1 MKRTFLTTL
10 MAIGL
15 ISSAFAQTKNDWEN
29 PEVFQINREPARA
42 VYIPYSDE
50 QDVINDI
57 YSKSPWHLSLNGI
70 WDFKWVAKP
79 ADRPTHFFENNYDLS
94 GWDKIEV
101 PSNWELKGFGT
112 PIYTN
117 IVYPFPKNPPYINEK
132 DNPVGSYR
140 RDFSLPENWNGREV
154 FIHFEGGTSAMYLW
168 VNGQKVGYSENTKS
182 PNEFNITAF
191 VKPGKNNVSVQAFRW
206 SDGSYIEDQD
216 FWRLSGIDR
225 DVYLYSTAKQ
235 RIVDFFAK
243 PDLDARYLNGS
254 LSVDVKIK
262 NYHSSIT
269 SLKIEAKLVDKNGK
283 TIFTKTSPVKV
294 NGNSSTEITLSS
306 KVSKPAH
313 WSNETPNLYH
323 LILSLKDHNGN
334 SIEKV
339 GTQVGFRTVELKNG
353 QLLVNGVAIEVHG
366 VNLHEHHPVSGHR
379 MTRDMMMKDI
389 KTMKSLNIN
398 AVRCSHYPNDPLWV
412 KLCNEF
418 GLYLV
423 DENNVETH
431 GMGAE
436 WQGWFDKSKH
446 PAYLPEWKA
455 AHLDRMY
462 SLVERDKNHPSV
474 IIWSLGNECGNG
486 EVFYEMYDW
495 AKKRDNT
502 RLVQFEQAGENRNT
516 DVVCPMYP
524 SIKNMKEYAGRAKV
538 ERPYIMCEYSHAMGN
553 SNGNFQEYF
562 DIIRSS
568 RHMQGGFIWDWVD
581 QGFKVTDENGITYW
595 SYGGDYGARHLQN
608 DENFC
613 HNGIVWPDR
622 TPKPGAM
629 EVKKVYQ
636 DILFYATDLD
646 KGLVKIVNNF
656 AYTNLNKYKF
666 VYQVLK
672 NGEIIKKSEIK
683 IDQKPQS
690 TKLVEFPIPELDST
704 EGTEYYLNIFV
715 YTKEESEILPAG
727 HEIAREQFKLGT
739 GNYFSPQ
746 KVATVKAEDERAY
759 KLSANGVVVL
769 INKQS
774 GYIDRMTVNGRS
786 VFKSTPRLNFW
797 RAMTDNDFG
806 HSFGK
811 SVNVWRTAG
820 DNTSLK
826 SIEIKDVN
834 SEKSLIATIKL
845 NDLDV
850 ENVIRYSLDQTGA
863 LQVVSTYRTEANL
876 PELPRYGMIFS
887 LNKEFNNFSYYG
899 RGPWENY
906 ADRNTA
912 AFVGIHKS
920 TVDEQY
926 VPYTRPQENGYKT
939 DLRWFTL
946 TNQEGKG
953 LKIEGLQVLSG
964 SALYNNPA
972 DFDDGLTKKQRHTND
987 IVPRNEVVVC
997 VDLKQRG
1004 IGGDDSW
1011 GAYPHRQY
1019 RLTDK
1024 TYSYGFVIRPL

>member
-1 MKRTFLTTL
+1 MKKTFLY
-10 MAIGL
+10 AIFALGL
-15 ISSAFAQTKNDWEN
+15 FGLSQAQERNDWEN
-29 PEVFQINREPARA
+29 PAVFQINREPARA
-42 VYIPYSDE
+42 VFLPYSNE
-50 QDVINDI
+50 ADVIKDD
-57 YSKSPWHLSLNGI
+57 YSKSPYHLSLNGV
-70 WDFKWVAKP
+70 WNFKWVAKP
-79 ADRPTHFFENNYDLS
+79 ADRPLNFFEDKYDLS
-94 GWDKIEV
+94 TWDKIEV

-117 IVYPFPKNPPYINEK
+117 IVYPFTKNPPYINEN

-140 RDFSLPENWNGREV
+140 RDFNLPADWKGREI
-154 FIHFEGGTSAMYLW
+154 FIHFEGGTSAMYIW
-168 VNGQKVGYSENTKS
+168 VNGQKVGYSQNTKS
-182 PNEFNITAF
+182 PNEFNITPY
-191 VKPGKNNVSVQAFRW
+191 VKAGKNSVSVQAFRW

-235 RIVDFFAK
+235 RIADFFAK
-243 PDLDARYLNGS
+243 PDLDAKYINGS
-254 LSVDVKIK
+254 LSVDVKVK
-262 NYHSSIT
+262 NYQSAKVG
-269 SLKIEAKLVDKNGK
+269 LKVEAKLIDKNGNLVFKK
-283 TIFTKTSPVKV
+283 TAPAQLAA
-294 NGNSSTEITLSS
+294 NGITEITLAS
-306 KVSKPAH
+306 KVNKPAH

-323 LILSLKDHNGN
+323 LVLNLIDDQGN

-339 GTQVGFRTVELKNG
+339 GTQVGFRKVELKNG

-366 VNLHEHHPVSGHR
+366 VNLHEHHPEFGHR

-389 KTMKSLNIN
+389 KTMKALNIN

-412 KLCNEF
+412 KLCNEY

-462 SLVERDKNHPSV
+462 SLVERDKNQPSV

-524 SIKNMKEYAGRAKV
+524 SIKNMKEYAARPKV
-538 ERPYIMCEYSHAMGN
+538 ERPFIMCEYSHAMGN

-581 QGFKVTDENGITYW
+581 QGFKVKDENGDSYW
-595 SYGGDYGARHLQN
+595 SYGGDYGARDLQN

-636 DILFYATDLD
+636 DILFYASNLE
-646 KGLVKIVNNF
+646 KGEVKIVNNF
-656 AYTNLNKYKF
+656 AYTNLNTFKF

-672 NGEIIKKSEIK
+672 NGEIIKESEIA
-683 IDQKPQS
+683 IELKPQS
-690 TKLVEFPIPELDST
+690 AKVFTFTLPELKSIA
-704 EGTEYYLNIFV
+704 GTEYHLNVFA
-715 YTKEESEILPAG
+715 YTKNASELLPAG
-727 HEIAREQFKLGT
+727 HEIAREQFNLNK
-739 GNYFSPQ
+739 GNYFTAQ
-746 KVATVKAEDERAY
+746 KNSTVTIQDEKSY
-759 KLSANGVVVL
+759 KLSANGVEVY
-769 INKQS
+769 INKRN
-774 GYIDRMTVNGRS
+774 GYIDWMGKNGKS
-786 VFKSTPRLNFW
+786 FFKTTPRLNFW

-806 HSFGK
+806 HNFGK
-811 SVNVWRTAG
+811 QVNIWRTAG

-826 SIEIKDVN
+826 SIEIKDEN
-834 SEKSLIATIKL
+834 SEKTLIATIKL
-845 NDLDV
+845 NDLDA
-850 ENVIRYSLDQTGA
+850 ENVICYSLDEKGA
-863 LQVVSTYRTEANL
+863 LKIVSTFIASSKL
-876 PELPRYGMIFS
+876 PELPRYGMIFT
-887 LNKEFNNFSYYG
+887 LDKEFSDLTYYG

-906 ADRNTA
+906 SDRNTA

-920 TVDEQY
+920 TVGEQY
-926 VPYTRPQENGYKT
+926 VPYTRPQENGNKT
-939 DLRWFTL
+939 GLRWFTL
-946 TNQEGKG
+946 SNAEGKG
-953 LKIEGLQVLSG
+953 IKISGLQELSG
-964 SALYNNPA
+964 SALYNSPT
-972 DFDDGLTKKQRHTND
+972 DFDDGLNKKQRHTND
-987 IVPRNEVVVC
+987 IVPRNEVTVC

-1004 IGGDDSW
+1004 VGGDDSW
-1011 GAYPHRQY
+1011 GAYPHSQY
-1019 RLTDK
+1019 RLNEK
-1024 TYSYGFVIRPL
+1024 TYTYGFLIQAL